1 MVADGSAVQ
10 SEGDH
15 VGYAAQLVR
24 TARERKRID
33 IERASETLRIP
44 VEQLQALEQGD
55 LAAFSAEVYTRGAY
69 TQYAE
74 YLGID
79 SKTAQRAILRALSS
93 VRVITPLK
101 MHTPETWW
109 QRIQNPRLVILAI
122 GVFGA
127 LLVGGYIFWQLRLF
141 WQLPALRVT
150 SPQEHVIE
158 ADFVEIVGASERGAR
173 LSVNGEPFLLQ
184 GDDTFGLRIDLHYGI
199 NVIRLEATNAAG
211 RSRIVEEHYL
221 RPRPDGYL

>member
-1 MVADGSAVQ
+1 MVAADKTDTQEDYVT
-10 SEGDH
+10 H
-15 VGYAAQLVR
+15 AAQLVR
-24 TARERKRID
+24 NAREQKGLGLD
-33 IERASETLRIP
+33 QAEKDLHIP
-44 VEQLQALEQGD
+44 VAQLEALEAGD
-55 LAAFSAEVYTRGAY
+55 LSAFSAEVYTRGAY

-109 QRIQNPRLVILAI
+109 QRIQSPRLVIFAI
-122 GVFGA
+122 GIFGA

-141 WQLPALRVT
+141 WQLPALRITDPV
-150 SPQEHVIE
+150 EHVVETDYVDIE
-158 ADFVEIVGASERGAR
+158 GVSERGAR

-184 GDDTFGLRIDLHYGI
+184 EDNTFGLRIDLHYGI
-199 NVIRLEATNAAG
+199 NIIRFEATNAAG
-211 RSRIVEEHYL
+211 RSRVVEEHYL
-221 RPRPDGYL
+221 RPRPKGYL